1 VPPTDPTEERHL
13 LAVIQGAN
21 VAALQTNN
29 DYLDVGDSDVGHGET
44 FTPAIFDEAD
54 DSEPNHLSVVAGQTC
69 FPETNI
75 VDAAAAK
82 LLADKQREE
91 MEANKRKLLHEK
103 KNAAHLQKEAE
114 IREAQS
120 KQDKN
125 DTAIAFAKKE
135 AAASKKRKVCRS
147 GKKAAD
153 KPMYSYLIFLPP
165 FQWAG

>member
-1 VPPTDPTEERHL
+1 MPPTDPTEERHL

-103 KNAAHLQKEAE
+103 KCCSLTE
-114 IREAQS
+114 
-120 KQDKN
+120 
-125 DTAIAFAKKE
+125 
-135 AAASKKRKVCRS
+135 RS
-147 GKKAAD
+147 RNKGG
-153 KPMYSYLIFLPP
+153 PVETGQERHCYSFR
-165 FQWAG
+165 

>member
-1 VPPTDPTEERHL
+1 MQQQPNFWLISKEKKWK
-13 LAVIQGAN
+13 
-21 VAALQTNN
+21 QTN
-29 DYLDVGDSDVGHGET
+29 VS
-44 FTPAIFDEAD
+44 
-54 DSEPNHLSVVAGQTC
+54 SC
-69 FPETNI
+69 
-75 VDAAAAK
+75 
-82 LLADKQREE
+82 
-91 MEANKRKLLHEK
+91 MK